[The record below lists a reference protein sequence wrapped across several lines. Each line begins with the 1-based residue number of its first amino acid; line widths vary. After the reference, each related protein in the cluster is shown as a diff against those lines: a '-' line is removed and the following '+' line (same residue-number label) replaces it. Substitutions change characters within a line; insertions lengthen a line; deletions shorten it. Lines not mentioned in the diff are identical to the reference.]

1 MIRYETI
8 EGGVNKYAF
17 VVYPTPEEE
26 RELMKKGYTYFSQY
40 PVEDKENE
48 NYGKIEEMWIK

>member
-40 PVEDKENE
+40 PVEDKLWKNRR
-48 NYGKIEEMWIK
+48 NVD